1 MKKVLGGMFALL
13 LAFLLAVPIAQA
25 ATITVSQAGADSDT
39 VMKGKPFTITVSGLS
54 GSGTVSLINLPA
66 GFSAEGSP
74 PYPKSFAGGAP
85 SVSWTS
91 ATISQS
97 HDSTTITAQIA
108 GVGSPSTAESRSFG
122 VILLPSISLSVSPS
136 SVTAGSVYSI
146 SLNIQN
152 SGETSAKS
160 VSIDVDGPGMSVSS
174 GCSNI
179 PTISAGSS
187 SSASCAILASTP
199 GTHSVLLTV
208 TPSNADPKT
217 ETISVTVTGQV
228 IGDGEDGGPG
238 GGGPLPEKNASRRP
252 ELVPGIGLRNNTK
265 LQAAIEKVLAKGK
278 LSDQAIENLMRLS
291 ASITADIEVG
301 REFNASGGKSRL
313 TMTMRYRGERKVN
326 NFIVHDVLPK
336 AFAQHAD
343 NITVSAPGATV
354 EIVEEDPAYMLLYST
369 LSSGQEITIIYT
381 IDREVST
388 SVINDTETWIYAE
401 SYEEIPA
408 PEGCNPSELR
418 CAGNDLQKCNPEG
431 TAWFVLET
439 CEYGCENNACKP
451 KPTEEVPVDY
461 TWAAWIVSIIIIVVV
476 VAGLLYYFAY
486 YKKRTRGFSF
496 KSPSA
501 F

>member
-13 LAFLLAVPIAQA
+13 LTFLLAVPIIQA
-25 ATITVSQAGADSDT
+25 ATITVSQAGADPDT

-74 PYPKSFAGGAP
+74 PYPKSFAGGTP

-97 HDSTTITAQIA
+97 HDSITITAQIA
-108 GVGSPSTAESRSFG
+108 GAGSPSTAESRSFG

-136 SVTAGSVYSI
+136 SVTAGSVYSV

-160 VSIDVDGPGMSVSS
+160 VSIAVSGTGMSVSS
-174 GCSNI
+174 GCSSI
-179 PTISAGSS
+179 SLISAGSS

-199 GTHSVLLTV
+199 GTHSVQLTV
-208 TPSNADPKT
+208 TPSNADPRT
-217 ETISVTVTGQV
+217 ETISVTVTGHV
-228 IGDGEDGGPG
+228 IGNGDGPPG
-238 GGGPLPEKNASRRP
+238 GGGPLPAKNASRRP

-265 LQAAIEKVLAKGK
+265 LLAAIEKVLAKGK

-301 REFNASGGKSRL
+301 REFNASGGKSTLTL
-313 TMTMRYRGERKVN
+313 TMKYNGERQVN
-326 NFIVHDVLPK
+326 GFIVHDVLPK
-336 AFAQHAD
+336 AFAQHTG
-343 NITVSAPGATV
+343 NITVSALGASI
-354 EIVEEDPAYMLLYST
+354 EIVEEDPEYMFLYPRLL
-369 LSSGQEITIIYT
+369 SGQEITIIYN

-408 PEGCNPSELR
+408 PEGCNPGELK
-418 CAGNDLQKCNPEG
+418 CVGNALQKCNPEG

-439 CEYGCENNACKP
+439 CEHGCENNACISE
-451 KPTEEVPVDY
+451 PTEEEKPIDY
-461 TWAAWIVSIIIIVVV
+461 TLILWIVSIVIAVVV

-486 YKKRTRGFSF
+486 YKKKTSGFNF
-496 KSPSA
+496 KPLSV
-501 F
+501 

>member
-1 MKKVLGGMFALL
+1 MGKKILPVF
-13 LAFLLAVPIAQA
+13 AFLLAILLVIPIAQA
-25 ATITVSQAGADSDT
+25 ATVIVTQSGADSGT
-39 VMKGKPFTITVSGLS
+39 IMKGRTFTIAVSGLS
-54 GSGTVSLINLPA
+54 GSGTVNLIDTPTGLSSGEGTSKA
-66 GFSAEGSP
+66 FSSGTT
-74 PYPKSFAGGAP
+74 
-85 SVSWTS
+85 SVSWTTVS
-91 ATISQS
+91 ISQAQ
-97 HDSTTITAQIA
+97 TNAKITAQIA
-108 GVGSPSTAESRSFG
+108 GAGSPETAYSSSFNI
-122 VILLPSISLSVSPS
+122 ILPPSISLSVSPS
-136 SVTAGSVYSI
+136 SVNAGSVYSI

-152 SGETSAKS
+152 GGETSAKS
-160 VSIDVDGPGMSVSS
+160 VSIAVSGTGMSVSS

-199 GTHSVLLTV
+199 GTHSVQLTV

-217 ETISVTVTGQV
+217 ETISVTVPGQPQNGN
-228 IGDGEDGGPG
+228 GDGVPG
-238 GGGPLPEKNASRRP
+238 GGGELPPKNVSRRP

-278 LSDQAIENLMRLS
+278 LSDQAIANLMRLS

-354 EIVEEDPAYMLLYST
+354 EIVEEDPVYMFLYPT
-369 LSSGQEITIIYT
+369 LSSGQEITITYT
-381 IDREVST
+381 IDKEVST
-388 SVINDTETWIYAE
+388 SVINDTETWVYAE
-401 SYEEIPA
+401 SFEEIPA

-418 CAGNDLQKCNPEG
+418 CVGNDLQRCNPEG

-439 CEYGCENNACKP
+439 CEYGCENNACKS
-451 KPTEEVPVDY
+451 KPAEEEVPVDY
-461 TWAAWIVSIIIIVVV
+461 TWAVWIVSIIVIVVV